1 MMNSEEVL
9 SVYQAMGEL
18 TAQMVKAAGNGD
30 WDELVL
36 LEQRCAAHVRALKE
50 NEPAQPMQGP
60 SRLKKVQMIKKL
72 LDDDRKIR
80 DLTMPW
86 MAQLSAMINSS
97 GTERR
102 LASAYG
108 VA

>member
-1 MMNSEEVL
+1 MMNSQEVL
-9 SVYQAMGEL
+9 SIYEAMGEL
-18 TAQMVKAAGNGD
+18 TAQMVQAAGAGD
-30 WDELVL
+30 WEELVL

-50 NEPAQPMQGP
+50 NEPALPMQGQ

-108 VA
+108 LA